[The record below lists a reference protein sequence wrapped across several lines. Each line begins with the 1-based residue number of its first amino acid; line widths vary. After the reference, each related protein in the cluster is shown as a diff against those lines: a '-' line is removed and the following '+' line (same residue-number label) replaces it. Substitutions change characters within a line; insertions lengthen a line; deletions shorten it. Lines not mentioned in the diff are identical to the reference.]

1 MRKIEIIDDVRMRFP
16 GRETE
21 FDIGVEV
28 GAMSVLIAQG
38 TPIIERQMSK
48 DALEQLRPIAE
59 RFRYVINATEA
70 EGGLTSVYLSRWP
83 KRPQLRVVEY

>member
-38 TPIIERQMSK
+38 TPVVERQISK

-59 RFRYVINATEA
+59 RFRYVINATED
-70 EGGLTSVYLSRWP
+70 EDGVMSVCLAHRP
-83 KRPQLRVVEY
+83 KRPQLRVVKG